1 MSNQLISNFNAG
13 ELSPLMEARASIE
26 KYRNGCRTL
35 ENFTITPYGPINR
48 RPGTQFLGAAKLSTT
63 RCRLIGLNL
72 SDSNRYVAEIGVG
85 YIRFWQNGTQL
96 SNGGSPVEAVGV
108 DYLGNLTGTT
118 PHPYQEADLRGIS
131 VVSVNNVV
139 YLAHASYP
147 PMRLSHYS
155 DTNWTI
161 GEVPWKWPAMTSV
174 NTSSITITPSA
185 TTGTTTLTAS
195 SGLFR
200 NDSATLTHI
209 GSYWQISHP
218 NPSQNITA
226 NITGNSTSASIA
238 VYGNWSITS
247 WNYWTATITLQV
259 SNDNT
264 NWTTLRTYQSNCD
277 NNFTSSGTSVGL
289 QYFRIVISN
298 WAANA
303 SGTPNPTG
311 INARVM
317 FNPIDA
323 MLPGVVK
330 ITNVSGTPT
339 VINGLSYY
347 PTATATV
354 VSTLSATT
362 ATAVWYEGAF
372 SSVQGYPNVNTLH
385 ESRIIYGGT
394 SSLPTSIWASRVND
408 FQNFRQGALDSDSF
422 LFNLA
427 SNTGGKIN
435 WMISKQA
442 FLIGTA
448 QDEWY
453 LSSSGAN
460 TPLTPSNVIASKQS
474 HYGSA
479 GIPAMIIND
488 TILYV
493 QRMSRKI
500 REFVYTWQ
508 SQTWVSSDLT
518 ALAEQSTRNLIVES
532 SYQRAP
538 DAIYW
543 FVRGDGQLVSMTYE
557 REQQVTGFARHL
569 TDGTFES
576 VACINGIN
584 NEDEVYVAVKRTING
599 VTARYIERLATGQRD
614 ALDNATKAAW
624 WYVDCGKSQTF
635 GTPTKTITG
644 LSHLNGK
651 TVQVWADSAVGN
663 VALNPTTGTAYTVS
677 GGSVTL
683 QIAASQVLVGL
694 PYTSTVCPERVAI
707 DLQDGSSQGR
717 KQNISRANVKVYNSL
732 AGEISADAIT
742 WTPLLTRRIS
752 DNMDSSPPAYNG
764 WQRTYVASSYDDFA
778 DIYIRQTLPVP
789 LSICAVALDWTA
801 TEQD

>member
-1 MSNQLISNFNAG
+1 MSNQLISNFNSG
-13 ELSPLMEARASIE
+13 ELSPLMEARSSIE
-26 KYRNGCRTL
+26 KYRNGCRKL

-48 RPGTQFLGAAKLSTT
+48 RPGTQYLGSAKLSST

-85 YIRFWQNGTQL
+85 YIRFWQNGAL
-96 SNGGSPVEAVGV
+96 LMNGGSPVEAVGV

-139 YLAHASYP
+139 YLAHANYQ
-147 PMRLSHYS
+147 PMRLSRYS

-161 GEVPWKWPAMTSV
+161 GEVAWKWPAMTSV

-195 SGLFR
+195 SGLFQ
-200 NDSATLTHI
+200 TGHV

-226 NITGNSTSASIA
+226 NITGNSTSSSIA
-238 VYGNWSITS
+238 VYGNWSITT
-247 WNYWTATITLQV
+247 WNYWTATITLQA

-264 NWTTLRTYQSNCD
+264 NWTTLRTYQGNCD
-277 NNFTSSGTSVGL
+277 ANFTSTGVSVGL

-303 SGTPNPTG
+303 SGTPNPAG

-330 ITNVSGTPT
+330 ITGVSGTPT
-339 VINGLSYY
+339 VTNGVSYY

-354 VSTLSATT
+354 VQTLSATT

-372 SSVQGYPNVNTLH
+372 SAVQGYPNVVTLH

-394 SSLPTSIWASRVND
+394 SSLPTSLWGSKTND

-435 WMISKQA
+435 WMVSKQA
-442 FLIGTA
+442 LLIGTA

-453 LSSSGAN
+453 ISSTGAN
-460 TPLTPSNVIASKQS
+460 APLTPSNVIAAKQS

-479 GIPAMIIND
+479 GIPALIIND

-500 REFVYTWQ
+500 REFIYTWQ

-557 REQQVTGFARHL
+557 REQQVTGFSRHL

-576 VACINGIN
+576 VACINGQN
-584 NEDEVYVAVKRTING
+584 NEDEVYVSVLRNVGGASV
-599 VTARYIERLATGQRD
+599 RYIERLATGQRD
-614 ALDNATKAAW
+614 ALDNATKASW
-624 WYVDCGKSQTF
+624 WYVDCGKMQTF
-635 GTPTKTITG
+635 GSPTKTITG

-651 TVQVWADSAVGN
+651 TVSVWADSAVGN
-663 VALNPTTGTAYTVS
+663 VALNPATGTAYTVTR
-677 GGSVTL
+677 GSITL
-683 QIAASQVLVGL
+683 QQAASQVLVGL
-694 PYTSTVCPERVAI
+694 PYTSTVCPERVAV

-732 AGEISADAIT
+732 AGEISADALT
-742 WTPLLTRRIS
+742 WTPLLTRRVS

-764 WQRTYVASSYDDFA
+764 WQRSYVASSYDDFA

-789 LSICAVALDWTA
+789 LSICAIALDWAT

>member
-1 MSNQLISNFNAG
+1 
-13 ELSPLMEARASIE
+13 MEARSSIE
-26 KYRNGCRTL
+26 KYRNGCRKL

-48 RPGTQFLGAAKLSTT
+48 RPGTQYLGAAKSSST

-72 SDSNRYVAEIGVG
+72 SDSNRYVAEVGVG
-85 YIRFWQNGTQL
+85 YIRFWQDGNPLLNGA
-96 SNGGSPVEAVGV
+96 SPVEAVGV

-118 PHPYQEADLRGIS
+118 PHPYKEADLRGIS

-147 PMRLSHYS
+147 PMRLSRYS

-161 GEVPWKWPAMTSV
+161 GEVAWKWPAMTSV

-185 TTGTTTLTAS
+185 TTGSAITLSAKDIAGAAT
-195 SGLFR
+195 GLFR
-200 NDSATLTHI
+200 NDASVGGAPAITHI

-238 VYGNWSITS
+238 VYGNWSITT
-247 WNYWTATITLQV
+247 WNYWTATITLEV
-259 SNDNT
+259 SNDNVIF
-264 NWTTLRTYQSNCD
+264 TTLRTYKSTCD
-277 NNFTSSGTSVGL
+277 GNFTSAGVSIGL
-289 QYFRIVISN
+289 QYFRIVISG

-303 SGTPNPTG
+303 AGTPNPNG

-330 ITNVSGTPT
+330 ITGVSGTAT
-339 VINGLSYY
+339 VTNGFSYY

-372 SSVQGYPNVNTLH
+372 SAIQGYPNVNTLH
-385 ESRIIYGGT
+385 ESRIVYGGT
-394 SSLPTSIWASRVND
+394 SSLPTSIWGSRVND

-427 SNTGGKIN
+427 SNTGGRIQ
-435 WMISKQA
+435 WMLSKQA
-442 FLIGTA
+442 LLIGTA

-453 LSSSGAN
+453 ISSTGTN
-460 TPLTPSNVIASKQS
+460 TPLTPSNVIAAKQS

-479 GIPAMIIND
+479 GIPALIIND

-500 REFVYTWQ
+500 REFIYTWQ

-532 SYQRAP
+532 TYQRAP

-557 REQQVTGFARHL
+557 REQQVTGFSRHL
-569 TDGTFES
+569 TDGLFES
-576 VACINGIN
+576 VACINGQN
-584 NEDEVYVAVKRTING
+584 NEDEVYVSVLRNVGG
-599 VTARYIERLATGQRD
+599 VSVRYIERLATGQRD

-635 GTPTKTITG
+635 GSPTKTIAG

-663 VALNPTTGTAYTVS
+663 VALNPSTGTAYTVT
-677 GGSVTL
+677 GGSITL
-683 QIAASQVLVGL
+683 QIASTNVLVGL

-732 AGEISADAIT
+732 AGEISADALT

-752 DNMDSSPPAYNG
+752 DNMDASPPAYNG
-764 WQRTYVASSYDDFA
+764 WQRSYVASSYDDFA

-789 LSICAVALDWTA
+789 LSICAIALDWEA
-801 TEQD
+801 TEQG